1 MARFERRTSAL
12 ELLWRGLDEVPS
24 ANADIEGE
32 GVMEDLRMVGE
43 ISKQR
48 RLLAQFVRRAQSK
61 LTVRREHCTDREVNG
76 CRELELQ
83 TEIAYGAVCSPV
95 REGERGNTPDMQRRL
110 AGITARF
117 ARSRWGQR
125 HGRAHV
131 RFTHEH

>member
-1 MARFERRTSAL
+1 M
-12 ELLWRGLDEVPS
+12 PS

-48 RLLAQFVRRAQSK
+48 RLLAWFIRRAESK

-83 TEIAYGAVCSPV
+83 TEIAYGVVCSPV
-95 REGERGNTPDMQRRL
+95 RQGKRGNTPDIQRRL
-110 AGITARF
+110 AGITARSV
-117 ARSRWGQR
+117 RSRWGQR
-125 HGRAHV
+125 HGRAHA